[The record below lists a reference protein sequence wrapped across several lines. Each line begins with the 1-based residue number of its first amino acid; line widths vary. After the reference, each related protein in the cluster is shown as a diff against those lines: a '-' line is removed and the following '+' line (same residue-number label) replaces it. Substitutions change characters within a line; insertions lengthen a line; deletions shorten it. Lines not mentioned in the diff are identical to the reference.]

1 MYEARSKLYTTIIF
15 KLIWF
20 LSEHFQVKNAIK
32 KYYLINVLPLKAVP
46 FQVSLICS
54 LFLTLVSFFYQEKA
68 NAYFGTI

>member
-32 KYYLINVLPLKAVP
+32 KCYLINVLPLKAV
-46 FQVSLICS
+46 
-54 LFLTLVSFFYQEKA
+54 SFFDQEKA